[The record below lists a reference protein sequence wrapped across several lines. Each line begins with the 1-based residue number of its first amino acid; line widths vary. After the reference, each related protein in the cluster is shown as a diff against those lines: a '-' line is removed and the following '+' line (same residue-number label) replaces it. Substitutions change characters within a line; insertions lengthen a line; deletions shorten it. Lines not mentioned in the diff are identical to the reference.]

1 MPIIPEEFAPRL
13 ARLGVRE
20 DDLRVLIARASG
32 PGGQHVNKVSTA
44 VTIFHDAS
52 GTSAVASDSR
62 SQHTNRHV
70 AVQRLLEKLEA
81 QRAAATQERRAAAS
95 ARRAQ
100 RGKRPPGVKRKM
112 LENKRKRGETKKLRG
127 RVDG

>member
-1 MPIIPEEFAPRL
+1 MPIIPDDLIKRA
-13 ARLGVRE
+13 ARLRVRE
-20 DDLRVLIARASG
+20 GDLRIAIARASG

-62 SQHTNRHV
+62 SQHTNRYV
-70 AVQRLLEKLEA
+70 AVERLLKKLEA

-95 ARRAQ
+95 KRRAQ

-112 LENKRKRGETKKLRG
+112 LEDKRKRGETKKLRG

>member
-1 MPIIPEEFAPRL
+1 MAVIPAEFEQRL

-20 DDLRVLIARASG
+20 GDLRIAIARASG

-62 SQHTNRHV
+62 SQSTNRYV
-70 AVQRLLEKLEA
+70 AVERLLEKLEA
-81 QRAAATQERRAAAS
+81 QRAAKQQERRAAAS
-95 ARRAQ
+95 KRRAQ
-100 RGKRPPGVKRKM
+100 RGKRPPGVKRKI
-112 LENKRKRGETKKLRG
+112 LADKKKRSETKAARKK
-127 RVDG
+127 VSF